1 MAKSKQSKP
10 KQVVISELPHIR
22 PDAEPWEMS
31 PYFQGPGGKKRW
43 QEFLRATF
51 LNNSGAVRRQE
62 RAQREE
68 AFWKAVA
75 ECHAAQAAYY
85 ASL

>member
-1 MAKSKQSKP
+1 MAKKHA
-10 KQVVISELPHIR
+10 VSELPHIN
-22 PDAEPWEMS
+22 PDAEPWELS
-31 PYFQGPGGKKRW
+31 PYFRGPGGEERH

-51 LNNSGAVRRQE
+51 IKNSGAVRRQE
-62 RAQREE
+62 RAKREE

-75 ECHAAQAAYY
+75 EYRTAQAAYC